1 MLRVGL
7 TGGIASGKS
16 TVSSMFEKLGAHVL
30 DSDRITRE
38 LFRQGTAV
46 NAAVTAAF
54 GPTVVASDGSID
66 RKTLGE
72 IVFGNPELRQKLNSL
87 VHPAIKERQLQ
98 FLEQLG
104 ARDPHA
110 VGIIEAALMVE
121 AGTYSDYD
129 KLIVVTCSPAV
140 QRERLRARSK
150 LTTEQIEARI
160 ASQMPME
167 DKVRVADFVVDNSGD
182 LEKTRRQVEKIHEQ
196 LRKLSSGS

>member
-1 MLRVGL
+1 
-7 TGGIASGKS
+7 
-16 TVSSMFEKLGAHVL
+16 
-30 DSDRITRE
+30 
-38 LFRQGTAV
+38 V

-66 RKTLGE
+66 RKTLGG

-104 ARDPHA
+104 AKDPHA
-110 VGIIEAALMVE
+110 IGIIEAALMVE

-129 KLIVVTCSPAV
+129 KLIVVTCLPAV
-140 QRERLRARSK
+140 QRERLRARSG
-150 LTTEQIEARI
+150 LTMEQIEARI
-160 ASQMPME
+160 GSQMPME

-182 LEKTRRQVEKIHEQ
+182 LEGTRRQVASVYEQ
-196 LRKLSSGS
+196 LKKLA